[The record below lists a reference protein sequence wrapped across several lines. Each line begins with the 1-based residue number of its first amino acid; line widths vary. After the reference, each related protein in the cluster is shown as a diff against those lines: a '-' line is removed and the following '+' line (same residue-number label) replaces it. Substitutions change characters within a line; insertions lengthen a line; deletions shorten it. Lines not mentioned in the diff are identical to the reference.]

1 MSLSPDFSGD
11 RVTRSSVLCILVCR
25 SLFVLLAIVLS
36 VLLLL
41 AIVLSVLLR
50 FTDSD
55 YPFGIFKLFL
65 SIFYSSKPEM
75 DWAQVITTLSLYYN
89 YNIIYMT

>member
-1 MSLSPDFSGD
+1 MSSSPDFSGD
-11 RVTRSSVLCILVCR
+11 CVTRPSVLCILVCR
-25 SLFVLLAIVLS
+25 SLFD
-36 VLLLL
+36 LL

-65 SIFYSSKPEM
+65 DIFYSSKPEM
-75 DWAQVITTLSLYYN
+75 DWAQVITTLSLYSN
-89 YNIIYMT
+89 YKIIYMT